1 MRNGM
6 NGFFT
11 AIHVLTFQVVSIE
24 RLSKG
29 MESGEGGRSEKR
41 GGQKIG
47 CKGLR
52 EMS

>member
-29 MESGEGGRSEKR
+29 MEGEEGGRSGKR
-41 GGQKIG
+41 GGQKLG
-47 CKGLR
+47 VRG
-52 EMS
+52 